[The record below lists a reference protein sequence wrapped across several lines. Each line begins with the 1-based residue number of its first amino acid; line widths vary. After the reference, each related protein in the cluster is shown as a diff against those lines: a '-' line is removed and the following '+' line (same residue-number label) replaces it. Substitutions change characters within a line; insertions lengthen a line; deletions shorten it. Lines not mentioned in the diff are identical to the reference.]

1 MRANTV
7 HKFTSTRVHVTC
19 ARTHAA
25 QQTTRL
31 IPLLPR
37 STFSFFFQ
45 SILPSPLQPCSFFK
59 EPTLLLHRL
68 LRSLARS
75 RDLGARSFL
84 LVFLSHLSFSF
95 FLFHRKSSD
104 GAAGD
109 AKRKREPDASK
120 GGKSSGK
127 GSSKQWTGKIKG
139 GKKAAFEAK
148 EKEIAHNHKE
158 QKELKLKRKAE
169 SNPNF
174 SAVQEAKVRTHCCRG
189 APPQALIGAPGPCT
203 VFLFLFFP
211 SL

>member
-7 HKFTSTRVHVTC
+7 HIFTSTRMHVTC
-19 ARTHAA
+19 ARTHDA
-25 QQTTRL
+25 QQAT
-31 IPLLPR
+31 PPFPR
-37 STFSFFFQ
+37 STFPFFFQ
-45 SILPSPLQPCSFFK
+45 SLPSSIHGCSVFK
-59 EPTLLLHRL
+59 EPTLLVHRL
-68 LRSLARS
+68 LRSRARSRALGLARS
-75 RDLGARSFL
+75 Y
-84 LVFLSHLSFSF
+84 LSFSHTF
-95 FLFHRKSSD
+95 FLFLSFRRKSSD

-109 AKRKREPDASK
+109 AKRKREPDSSK

-189 APPQALIGAPGPCT
+189 APSPPHPTL
-203 VFLFLFFP
+203 
-211 SL
+211 